1 VVGVGSPGWSDD
13 ELSDDELLAELRAAV
28 AEEPVDAS
36 VIRAAEAAFSW
47 RTVDA
52 DLELLSLDTSA
63 WLTAGAQVRG
73 GDPMTPRTLVFRGE
87 RRGERLSVEV
97 EIDDAGIFG
106 QLIPPQPGQVTL
118 VTAAGPQATTLADEV
133 GCFAFPAGTSG
144 PLRLECHLDTDRFV
158 TEWVTA

>member
-1 VVGVGSPGWSDD
+1 MSSPRWNGD
-13 ELSDDELLAELRAAV
+13 ELSDDELLAELRAALR
-28 AEEPVDAS
+28 EPPDDS
-36 VIRAAEAAFSW
+36 VVRAAEAAFSW

-63 WLTAGAQVRG
+63 WLTAGAPVRG
-73 GDPMTPRTLVFRGE
+73 GDPVMPRTLVFRGE
-87 RRGERLSVEV
+87 RRGKRLSVEV
-97 EIDDAGIFG
+97 EIDDAGISG

-118 VTAAGPQATTLADEV
+118 VTAAGPQATTVADEV
-133 GCFAFPAGTSG
+133 GCFAFPAGPSG

>member
-1 VVGVGSPGWSDD
+1 MSSPRWSDD
-13 ELSDDELLAELRAAV
+13 ELSDDELLAELRAALH
-28 AEEPVDAS
+28 EEPVDDS
-36 VIRAAEAAFSW
+36 VVRAAEAAFTW

-52 DLELLSLDTSA
+52 DLELLSLDASA
-63 WLTAGAQVRG
+63 WLADAVPVRG
-73 GDPMTPRTLVFRGE
+73 GNPVMPRTLVFRGE

-118 VTAAGPQATTLADEV
+118 VTVAGPQATTLADEV
-133 GCFAFPAGTSG
+133 GCFSFPVGTSG